1 MINPR
6 HEPEVVRAKVSE
18 IVTELR
24 ARLRH
29 LGLSADE
36 IAIMTREA
44 ERDAVRHLQTV

>member
-1 MINPR
+1 MGNPK
-6 HEPEVVRAKVSE
+6 HESEVIRAKVSE

-24 ARLRH
+24 ARLRD

-44 ERDAVRHLQTV
+44 ERDAARYLQTA